1 MNISF
6 LIHLHEFEREANHCY
21 HRSWNITLNTNT
33 RTPTPNTNTE
43 HQHSN
48 TNTRTP
54 TLEHQRTSTLEH
66 QHSNTNTRTQV
77 LKVTKDSAPDLFHTL
92 PWSHGSLGFLV
103 GLKLRVIHVKPY
115 VKLRYTVCK
124 TQRGYAK
131 LIRQLSH
138 LTGSYCPDF
147 VEATVFSRDQAV
159 VMDAS

>member
-1 MNISF
+1 MEY
-6 LIHLHEFEREANHCY
+6 HL
-21 HRSWNITLNTNT
+21 
-33 RTPTPNTNTE
+33 
-43 HQHSN
+43 N

-54 TLEHQRTSTLEH
+54 TLEHQHSNINTRTSTLEH

-103 GLKLRVIHVKPY
+103 GLKLRVIPVKPY